1 LGLRYISTSP
11 DALAEQPLTSSLYGK
26 KVRAF
31 VIPSCF
37 FLLLICLSGLSISL
51 SRAARTHFDFRTQ
64 YTAGHMART
73 GHGAQ
78 LYDYEETRQIQN
90 EKVSW
95 SDKALP
101 FIHLAYEALLYVPF
115 SFFSYQTAYFLF
127 LAVNFGLL
135 AWAYCLM
142 KPYLL
147 RLVGIWP
154 YLPIVLFLCFLPVT
168 MTLMEGQNS
177 ILLLVI
183 IILSLLNL
191 HRGNDFWAGILL
203 GLASMKFQYVIPVA
217 LLFLVWRRWRFL
229 GGIAISAFGV
239 VVISVWL
246 TGVTGFVS
254 YLHLL
259 GNMSARFSS
268 QTGVHLGVRPELM
281 PNLRGLIYAVGG
293 GPSPGATLV
302 TIFLSA
308 GLLLWTATRPPSL
321 SLAMLA
327 ALLVSYHQTF
337 TDAALLIV
345 PLGMA
350 AASYCETAT
359 LRARYVLLICAA
371 IIGAPVVLLLT
382 GVRFYLLA
390 LPALAL
396 LFLWDASFDVPATQR
411 LDLGPSKST

>member
-1 LGLRYISTSP
+1 M
-11 DALAEQPLTSSLYGK
+11 TSSLYGK

-51 SRAARTHFDFRTQ
+51 SSAARTHFDFRTQ
-64 YTAGHMART
+64 YTAGYMART

-78 LYDYEETRQIQN
+78 LYDYEETRRIQN

-135 AWAYCLM
+135 AWAYSLM
-142 KPYLL
+142 KPYLSNL
-147 RLVGIWP
+147 AEIWQ
-154 YLPIVLFLCFLPVT
+154 YLPVALFVCFLPVT

-203 GLASMKFQYVIPVA
+203 GLASIKFQYVIPIA
-217 LLFLVWRRWRFL
+217 LLLLVWRKWKFL
-229 GGIAISAFGV
+229 GGIAISATAV
-239 VVISVWL
+239 VAISVWL
-246 TGVTGFVS
+246 TGVTGFGA

-259 GNMSARFSS
+259 GTMSARFSS
-268 QTGVHLGVRPELM
+268 QTGMHLGIRPELM
-281 PNLRGLIYAVGG
+281 PNLRGLIYAVSG
-293 GPSPGATLV
+293 GPSAVATTV

-337 TDAALLIV
+337 TDGTLLIV
-345 PLGMA
+345 PVGLA
-350 AASYCETAT
+350 AAKSCRSAF
-359 LRARYVLLICAA
+359 LRSRYVLLICAVIVA
-371 IIGAPVVLLLT
+371 VPAVLLLT
-382 GVRFYLLA
+382 GVRFYLLS

-396 LFLWDASFDVPATQR
+396 LFLWGANFDVPALQH
-411 LDLGPSKST
+411 LDSGRSESA

>member
-1 LGLRYISTSP
+1 M
-11 DALAEQPLTSSLYGK
+11 
-26 KVRAF
+26 V
-31 VIPSCF
+31 
-37 FLLLICLSGLSISL
+37 
-51 SRAARTHFDFRTQ
+51 
-64 YTAGHMART
+64 RT

-90 EKVSW
+90 ERVSW

-127 LAVNFGLL
+127 LAVNFGFL
-135 AWAYCLM
+135 AWAYSLM

-147 RLVGIWP
+147 SLVEIWP
-154 YLPIVLFLCFLPVT
+154 YLAAALFVCFLPVT

-183 IILSLLNL
+183 IILSLRNL

-203 GLASMKFQYVIPVA
+203 GLASMKFQYVIPIA
-217 LLFLVWRRWRFL
+217 LLFLVWRKWKFL
-229 GGIAISAFGV
+229 GGMAISACAV
-239 VVISVWL
+239 VAISVWL

-268 QTGVHLGVRPELM
+268 QTGMHLGIRPELM

-293 GPSPGATLV
+293 GPSAVATAV

-308 GLLLWTATRPPSL
+308 GLLLWAATRPPSL
-321 SLAMLA
+321 SLAVLA

-337 TDAALLIV
+337 TDATLLIV
-345 PLGMA
+345 PVGLA
-350 AASYCETAT
+350 AAESCKNAS
-359 LRARYVLLICAA
+359 LRSRYVLLICAVIVA
-371 IIGAPVVLLLT
+371 VPAVLLLT
-382 GVRFYLLA
+382 GVRFYLLS

-396 LFLWDASFDVPATQR
+396 LFLWDTNFDVPANQQ
-411 LDLGPSKST
+411 LDLRAFRIA